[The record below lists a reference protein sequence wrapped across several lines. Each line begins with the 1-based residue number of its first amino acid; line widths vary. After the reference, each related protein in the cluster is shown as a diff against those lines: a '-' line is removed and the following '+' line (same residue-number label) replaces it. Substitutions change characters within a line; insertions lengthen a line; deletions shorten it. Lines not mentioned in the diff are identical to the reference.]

1 MNRDLQVATR
11 GYPIIPS
18 LGKPGKKV
26 RIRKGWRR
34 STEHNMKQQRT
45 CQLFY
50 AFLVLLVFTSIDI
63 DSSRFPVFQSH
74 RSHRLCLH
82 AGAIY
87 CCCVRASLL
96 GHLVSAPKDRG
107 CSDVPVEIHVA
118 AKWISGTGALD
129 RLGRSGSLGDHK
141 NRQTSPDVGEA
152 ESTMSTRQSTGS
164 PRHPKSPKVAI
175 LMLLSRCYSISR
187 SFQMFPKS
195 ENPKIPRRCVGRC
208 DWSHFDQSRLW
219 PCAQPPLQLHL
230 RPGH

>member
-1 MNRDLQVATR
+1 MVIFHSFLYVYQRVNGTDMNRDLQVATR

-45 CQLFY
+45 CQLFLSFGVY
-50 AFLVLLVFTSIDI
+50 IH
-63 DSSRFPVFQSH
+63 SSRFPVFQSH

-129 RLGRSGSLGDHK
+129 RLGRSGSLGDQIII
-141 NRQTSPDVGEA
+141 NQTLVKPSP
-152 ESTMSTRQSTGS
+152 
-164 PRHPKSPKVAI
+164 
-175 LMLLSRCYSISR
+175 
-187 SFQMFPKS
+187 
-195 ENPKIPRRCVGRC
+195 
-208 DWSHFDQSRLW
+208 
-219 PCAQPPLQLHL
+219 
-230 RPGH
+230 